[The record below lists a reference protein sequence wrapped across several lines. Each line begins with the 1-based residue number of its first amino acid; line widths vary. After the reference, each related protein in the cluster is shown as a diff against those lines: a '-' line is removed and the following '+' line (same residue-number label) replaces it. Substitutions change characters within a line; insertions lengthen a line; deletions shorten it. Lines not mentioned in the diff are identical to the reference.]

1 MNQVQ
6 SRIEFFVTMVLSVS
20 LIVYSVLILA
30 ASMTGGYL
38 PMLMRLTHAR
48 AQMMMTFV
56 AGLMLGVSLFIM
68 LPHGVM
74 ATGSVDTSVLWMTV
88 GLLFMFFMLR
98 TFHFHQHGPQA
109 TTPETNLTDAEEL
122 KVLNSGDH
130 DHDHDHDHGHLH
142 GVGHT
147 GCGHAEHVHDG
158 QHSLSWLGVGLG
170 LAVHSMLD
178 GIALG
183 ASVKSDLGHASTLLP
198 GFATF
203 LAIVLHKPLDAMAIT
218 TLMAAGG
225 WKTGWRQV
233 VNALFGLM
241 CPAGVMLFLMSVG
254 RLHSHE
260 GLVVGSVLAFSAGIF
275 LCIAVGDLMPEIQLH
290 SHDRFKLSG
299 LLVLGVLTA
308 YLTGLV
314 ERQGHSHAPHG
325 DEVEK
330 SSATESHDHGN
341 DHGHGHHES
350 H

>member
-1 MNQVQ
+1 
-6 SRIEFFVTMVLSVS
+6 
-20 LIVYSVLILA
+20 
-30 ASMTGGYL
+30 
-38 PMLMRLTHAR
+38 MLMRLTHAR

-68 LPHGVM
+68 LPHAVM
-74 ATGSVDTSVLWMTV
+74 ATRNIDTAVLWMTI

-109 TTPETNLTDAEEL
+109 TTPETNLSEADEL
-122 KVLNSGDH
+122 KVLNSSHH
-130 DHDHDHDHGHLH
+130 DHDHDHDHGHH
-142 GVGHT
+142 HSAEHA
-147 GCGHAEHVHDG
+147 GCSHSEHVHDG
-158 QHSLSWLGVGLG
+158 QHALSWLGVGIG

-183 ASVKSDLGHASTLLP
+183 ASVKSDLGHAQMLLP

-225 WKTGWRQV
+225 WKTIWRQL

-241 CPAGVMLFLMSVG
+241 CPAGVVLFLMSVG
-254 RLHSHE
+254 QLHSHE
-260 GLVVGSVLAFSAGIF
+260 GIVVGSVLAFSAGIF

-308 YLTGLV
+308 YVTGLV
-314 ERQGHSHAPHG
+314 ERQGHSHAPHSDG
-325 DEVEK
+325 GGV
-330 SSATESHDHGN
+330 STEAGHDHN
-341 DHGHGHHES
+341 HHEVNGHHDSDGHSS
-350 H
+350 HSDHDH